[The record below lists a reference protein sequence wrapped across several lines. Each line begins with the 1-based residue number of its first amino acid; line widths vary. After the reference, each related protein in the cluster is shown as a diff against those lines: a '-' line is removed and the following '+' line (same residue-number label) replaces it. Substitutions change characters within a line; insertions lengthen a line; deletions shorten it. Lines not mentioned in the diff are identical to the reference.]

1 VKHVVVTGA
10 NAGLGFQTSLK
21 LASDG
26 AKVVMA
32 CRNLE
37 KGQAALNRISQRV
50 PGADLLL
57 LRLDVADL
65 DSVREFSR
73 QFSDRVGSLDVL
85 INNAGIVAIP
95 LTRNGAGHEL
105 QLATNYLG
113 AFALTG
119 MLLPFFRREV
129 PARIVNV
136 GSLAHR
142 FGTLDVDDLNWEQ
155 TPYDQWKAYARSKL
169 AMLSFTME
177 LSRCLRKMSSSVIA
191 LAAHPGFAA
200 TEIHKK
206 SEALAPKNVF
216 SKWLQDKMSTV
227 VPSAVDAAR
236 SILLAASAD
245 LVSGGEYYGPSGFLE
260 IAGRPGKARVNPV
273 AIDIAVGKRLWA
285 VSESMTG
292 VYYLSE
298 G

>member
-21 LASDG
+21 LAGDG

-37 KGQAALNRISQRV
+37 KGQAALNQISERV

-119 MLLPFFRREV
+119 MLLPFFRREL

-169 AMLSFTME
+169 AMLSFTMQ
-177 LSRCLRKMSSSVIA
+177 LSRCLRKMGSNIEA

-206 SEALAPKNVF
+206 NEALTPKNVF
-216 SKWLQDKMSTV
+216 SKWLQDKMSTL
-227 VPSAVDAAR
+227 VPPAVDAVR
-236 SILLAASAD
+236 SIIMAASAD
-245 LVSGGEYYGPSGFLE
+245 AVSGGEYYGPGGFLE
-260 IAGRPGKARVNPV
+260 IFGQPGKARVNPV
-273 AIDIAVGKRLWA
+273 ANDIAVGKRLWA

-292 VYYLSE
+292 VQYLSD